1 MRCHEKRRRKE
12 KRIPGNESPRRP
24 SPGTRYPLASP
35 APSTA
40 TWHNRGP
47 CRHAPPFFPHMTSSR
62 TTLLACLAL
71 IIVTVSW
78 GTTFPAMKAV
88 SQEMPPGLM
97 VGVRWALAAL
107 ALAPFIRWR
116 NRRLWRD
123 ATLLATPL
131 FASFVLQVIGLTSMS
146 AGRNAFITALNVIM
160 VPLMMPL
167 LGGRIGAKVWA
178 ATVLAGLGIVVL
190 SYEQSSGWLGDV
202 LTFGCAI
209 SFAIYVLGM
218 ERFAP
223 RHAALPLA
231 GAQAVMMTVFSPL
244 WIGGE
249 WLHWGEAYPV
259 MVAGTTKV
267 WLELLYLG
275 LICSAAAL
283 ILQTWAQARAT
294 AVQAALI
301 YALEPF
307 FASLF
312 AAWWLQ
318 ETFGLRAMA
327 GGALIIL
334 AMIVSQWPSRRQ
346 SPMEQPHAPN

>member
-1 MRCHEKRRRKE
+1 MK
-12 KRIPGNESPRRP
+12 
-24 SPGTRYPLASP
+24 
-35 APSTA
+35 
-40 TWHNRGP
+40 
-47 CRHAPPFFPHMTSSR
+47 SSR
-62 TTLLACLAL
+62 TTLFACLAL
-71 IIVTVSW
+71 IVVTLSW

-97 VGVRWALAAL
+97 VGVRWALGAL

-116 NRRLWRD
+116 DRRLWRD

-131 FASFVLQVIGLTSMS
+131 FASFVLQVIGLTTMS

-167 LGGRIGAKVWA
+167 LGGRISAKVWA
-178 ATVLAGLGIVVL
+178 ATALAGLGIVVL

-209 SFAIYVLGM
+209 AFAIYVLGM

-223 RHAALPLA
+223 RHSALSLA
-231 GAQAVMMTVFSPL
+231 GAQAVMMSIFSPL
-244 WIGGE
+244 WIAGE
-249 WLHWGEAYPV
+249 WLYWGSAYPA
-259 MVAGTTKV
+259 MAAGTANV

-275 LICSAAAL
+275 LVCSAGAL

-307 FASLF
+307 FASVF
-312 AAWWLQ
+312 AAWWLH
-318 ETFGLRAMA
+318 EAFGPRAVT
-327 GGALIIL
+327 GGALII
-334 AMIVSQWPSRRQ
+334 AAIIVSQWPSRAHRDAAH
-346 SPMEQPHAPN
+346 PHAPN